1 MRNIVLASVIMM
13 FSVGVS
19 AAEGG
24 YKSGETA
31 PPQNNQDAGFKGSE
45 DTGQTPIS
53 RIRDFRQGGYVT
65 LEGHIIEKLKGDS
78 YKFRDNTGTITI
90 NAEKSAFKEKTY
102 SADDKVRVSGKV
114 YGRGEQTTLKVSR
127 IDEP

>member
-1 MRNIVLASVIMM
+1 MKRIFLASTLLLL
-13 FSVGVS
+13 SLGAG

-24 YKSGETA
+24 FKSGETA
-31 PPQNNQDAGFKGSE
+31 PPQNNQDAGYKGSE

-65 LEGHIIEKLKGDS
+65 LEGHIIEKLQGDD
-78 YKFRDNTGTITI
+78 YRFRDDTGTITI
-90 NAEKSAFKEKTY
+90 QAEKSTFKEKTY

-114 YGRGEQTTLKVSR
+114 YGRGDQTTLKVSR

>member
-1 MRNIVLASVIMM
+1 MKQVVLASVIMM

-31 PPQNNQDAGFKGSE
+31 PPQQNQDAGYKGSE
-45 DTGQTPIS
+45 DTAQTPIS

-78 YKFRDNTGTITI
+78 YKFRDDTGTIIIT
-90 NAEKSAFKEKTY
+90 AEQAAFKEKTY
-102 SADDKVRVSGKV
+102 SASDKVRVSGKV
-114 YGRGEQTTLKVSR
+114 YGRGDQTTLKVSR
-127 IDEP
+127 IEEP

>member
-1 MRNIVLASVIMM
+1 MKYIFLASAMM
-13 FSVGVS
+13 LLSLGAG

-24 YKSGETA
+24 FKSGETP
-31 PPQNNQDAGFKGSE
+31 PPQNKQDAGYKGSE

-65 LEGHIIEKLKGDS
+65 LEGYIIEKLQGDS

-90 NAEKSAFKEKTY
+90 NAEKPTFKEKTFT
-102 SADDKVRVSGKV
+102 ADDKVRVSGKV
-114 YGRGEQTTLKVSR
+114 YGRGEQTTLTVSR